1 MLLQQSRINHPSHRQ
16 SNHVTIQPCR
26 ADAILNASGT
36 RPVFSLGFIQKPDC
50 GIYLFSVPCRGL
62 DGLSDSSPRISRSR
76 RINCISAPPI
86 RGYTNFKEDS
96 AVCVAGCFG
105 AESNVSGSGLG
116 PEYWKCSWVR
126 GPRGA
131 EYGVWRAPSPDID
144 QIDSSSNFHSISLNT
159 CRRCAITS
167 SSNGSIRPELMKY
180 LGTFKSYSSFASV
193 ENTLIPRYF
202 VRDVTP

>member
-1 MLLQQSRINHPSHRQ
+1 MCLFKSIVLQQSRINHPSHRQ

-116 PEYWKCSWVR
+116 PEYCKCSWVR

-144 QIDSSSNFHSISLNT
+144 QIDSSFKFSLHFPQHMSKMCHYIKLERFNKT
-159 CRRCAITS
+159 GIDEVP
-167 SSNGSIRPELMKY
+167 GHFQIIL
-180 LGTFKSYSSFASV
+180 
-193 ENTLIPRYF
+193 
-202 VRDVTP
+202 